1 MALEGDKAYECWEA
15 LFKFE
20 DIKVFVVHACI
31 GSTKFWLQWP
41 MLEGGGSG
49 LWLRFYVCHVAF
61 LWWEIER
68 ERDKWCGSGKEL
80 NVNNLRDFIF
90 FAGSIWGRVWGF
102 FCVKQW
108 PPSCMPAFG
117 SVWEFGATIRSVP
130 ILRIC
135 QWCLT
140 MLRNQPLLETF
151 LALNNRA
158 LDFTTVFSGTL
169 RYGCWFLD
177 SVN

>member
-1 MALEGDKAYECWEA
+1 
-15 LFKFE
+15 
-20 DIKVFVVHACI
+20 
-31 GSTKFWLQWP
+31 LQWP